1 MNNRFNCQNIMKE
14 PYSRLENTALVCAAR
29 YCHNRHTSGALMLTR
44 CLISN
49 WERIDLH
56 TQEQIL
62 SEAYK
67 EATTNRDDWQI
78 LFDYAN
84 YKPTEQ

>member
-1 MNNRFNCQNIMKE
+1 
-14 PYSRLENTALVCAAR
+14 
-29 YCHNRHTSGALMLTR
+29 MLTR

-49 WERIDLH
+49 WERIDPH

-84 YKPTEQ
+84 YKPTETK